1 LQHLNLLS
9 KSQQDGVIQ
18 LINAA
23 NQQDGTPPI
32 SEHIVLHLRH
42 GGDKSDSHLLIEN
55 ENKVIGYAHIDA
67 TDLVAGPSVE
77 LVVHPEHRKS
87 GYGKDLLKKAQ
98 EICGDQMRLWAHGDL
113 SAAKK
118 LAEENGFER
127 IRTVIQMRKE
137 LADVHTHQHN
147 FDIRT
152 FLPDIDNAEWLVLNN
167 QAFKDHPE
175 QGNWSAKDLET
186 RLNEAWFDPNGFFVA
201 IEDGKMIGFT
211 WTKIHGGHSHKHD
224 DDSEQHDHDPIG
236 EIYITAVSKAGVGL
250 GKVLTETALAY
261 LKRNGLTS
269 AMLYADSDN
278 QRALNL
284 YKSLGFVESAQDVM
298 YRVR

>member
-23 NQQDGTPPI
+23 TQQDGTPPI

-42 GGDKSDSHLLIEN
+42 GGDKSDSHLLIESD
-55 ENKVIGYAHIDA
+55 NKVIGYAHIDA

-152 FLPDIDNAEWLVLNN
+152 FLPGIDNSEWLALNN

-269 AMLYADSDN
+269 AMLYVDSDN

-284 YKSLGFVESAQDVM
+284 YKSLGLVESAQDVM

>member
-1 LQHLNLLS
+1 
-9 KSQQDGVIQ
+9 
-18 LINAA
+18 
-23 NQQDGTPPI
+23 
-32 SEHIVLHLRH
+32 
-42 GGDKSDSHLLIEN
+42 
-55 ENKVIGYAHIDA
+55 
-67 TDLVAGPSVE
+67 
-77 LVVHPEHRKS
+77 
-87 GYGKDLLKKAQ
+87 
-98 EICGDQMRLWAHGDL
+98 MRLWAHGDL

-118 LAEENGFER
+118 LAEDNGFER

-152 FLPDIDNAEWLVLNN
+152 FLPDIDNAEWLALNN

-175 QGNWSAKDLET
+175 QGNWSAKDLDT

-201 IEDGKMIGFT
+201 IKDGKMIGFT

-269 AMLYADSDN
+269 AMLYVDSDN

>member
-1 LQHLNLLS
+1 LQHLNSLS

-23 NQQDGTPPI
+23 TQQDGTPPI

-42 GGDKSDSHLLIEN
+42 GGDKSDSHLIIES

-87 GYGKDLLKKAQ
+87 GYGKELLNKAK
-98 EICGDQMRLWAHGDL
+98 EICGNQMRLWAHGDL

-147 FDIRT
+147 FEIRT
-152 FLPDIDNAEWLVLNN
+152 FLPGIDNDEWLALNN

-175 QGNWSAKDLET
+175 QGNWSNKDLDT
-186 RLNEAWFDPNGFFVA
+186 RLSESWFDPNGFFVA
-201 IEDGKMIGFT
+201 IEDSKMIGFT
-211 WTKIHGGHSHKHD
+211 WTKIHGGHSHKHEGE
-224 DDSEQHDHDPIG
+224 SEQHDHDPIG
-236 EIYITAVSKAGVGL
+236 EIYITAVSKPGVGL

-261 LKRNGLTS
+261 LKRSGLTS
-269 AMLYADSDN
+269 AMLYVDSDN
-278 QRALNL
+278 QRALHL
-284 YKSLGFVESAQDVM
+284 YKSLGFVESTQDVM

>member
-1 LQHLNLLS
+1 
-9 KSQQDGVIQ
+9 
-18 LINAA
+18 
-23 NQQDGTPPI
+23 
-32 SEHIVLHLRH
+32 
-42 GGDKSDSHLLIEN
+42 LIES

-113 SAAKK
+113 STAKK
-118 LAEENGFER
+118 LAEDNGFER

-152 FLPDIDNAEWLVLNN
+152 FLPGIDNAEWLAFNN
-167 QAFKDHPE
+167 QTFKDHPE

-269 AMLYADSDN
+269 AMLYVDSDN
-278 QRALNL
+278 PRALNL

>member
-1 LQHLNLLS
+1 LQHLNSLS

-23 NQQDGTPPI
+23 TQQDGTPPI

-42 GGDKSDSHLLIEN
+42 GGDKSDSHLIIEN

-87 GYGKDLLKKAQ
+87 DYGKELLNKAK
-98 EICGDQMRLWAHGDL
+98 EICGSQMRLWAHGDL
-113 SAAKK
+113 SAAKN
-118 LAEENGFER
+118 LAEENGFEE
-127 IRTVIQMRKE
+127 IRTVIQMSTP

-147 FDIRT
+147 FEIRT
-152 FLPDIDNAEWLVLNN
+152 FLPGIDNEEWLILNN
-167 QAFKDHPE
+167 QVFKDHPE
-175 QGNWSAKDLET
+175 QGNWSNKNLDT
-186 RLNEAWFDPNGFFVA
+186 RLSESWFDPNGFFVA
-201 IEDGKMIGFT
+201 IEDSKMIGFT
-211 WTKIHGGHSHKHD
+211 WTKIHGGHSHTHEGE
-224 DDSEQHDHDPIG
+224 SEQHDHDPIG
-236 EIYITAVSKAGVGL
+236 EIYITAVSKPGVGL

-261 LKRNGLTS
+261 LKRSGLTS
-269 AMLYADSDN
+269 AMLYVDSDN
-278 QRALNL
+278 QKALNL

>member
-23 NQQDGTPPI
+23 TQQDGTPPI

-42 GGDKSDSHLLIEN
+42 GGDKSDSHLLIES

-137 LADVHTHQHN
+137 LADVHTHQDN

-152 FLPDIDNAEWLVLNN
+152 FFPDIDNAEWLALNN

-224 DDSEQHDHDPIG
+224 DDSAQHDHDPIG

-269 AMLYADSDN
+269 AMLYVDSDN
-278 QRALNL
+278 QRALKL

>member
-23 NQQDGTPPI
+23 TQQDGTPPI

-42 GGDKSDSHLLIEN
+42 GGDKSDSHLLIES

-152 FLPDIDNAEWLVLNN
+152 FLPGIDNSEWLALNN
-167 QAFKDHPE
+167 QTFKDHPE

-201 IEDGKMIGFT
+201 IEDGKMIGFS

-269 AMLYADSDN
+269 AMLYVDSDN

>member
-1 LQHLNLLS
+1 MQHLNLLS

-23 NQQDGTPPI
+23 AQQDGTPPI

-42 GGDKSDSHLLIEN
+42 GGDKSDSHLLIES

-152 FLPDIDNAEWLVLNN
+152 FLPGIDNSEWLTLNN

-269 AMLYADSDN
+269 AMLYVDSDN

>member
-1 LQHLNLLS
+1 MQHLNLLS

-23 NQQDGTPPI
+23 TQQDGTPPI

-42 GGDKSDSHLLIEN
+42 GGDKSDSHLLIESD
-55 ENKVIGYAHIDA
+55 NKVIGYAHIDA

-147 FDIRT
+147 FEIRT
-152 FLPDIDNAEWLVLNN
+152 FLPDIDNAEWLALNN

-175 QGNWSAKDLET
+175 QGNWSEKDLET

-201 IEDGKMIGFT
+201 IEDSKMIGFT

-224 DDSEQHDHDPIG
+224 ADSEQHDHDLIG

-250 GKVLTETALAY
+250 GKVSTETALAY

-269 AMLYADSDN
+269 AMLYVDSDN